1 MGSANTL
8 LDIGSGGGFPG
19 LPLAVANPKI
29 KATLVERNHKKCSF
43 LRHVVMTLNLKNV
56 DVINA
61 DIRHIRE
68 ALHPYDV
75 ITARA
80 VGKPDQ
86 VWTWCRDLLSQDGC
100 FLLQSAKSYAGVLR
114 DANVESHRSSGIGW
128 ISVVRRASS

>member
-1 MGSANTL
+1 MGCANSL

-43 LRHVVMTLNLKNV
+43 LRHVVMTLNLNNV

-68 ALHPYDV
+68 ALNRYDV

-80 VGKPDQ
+80 IGKPEQIWIWSRDQ
-86 VWTWCRDLLSQDGC
+86 LTENGC
-100 FLLQSAKSYAGVLR
+100 LLLQTATPYEGNLN
-114 DANVESHRSSGIGW
+114 DATLESHRSAGIGW
-128 ISVVRRASS
+128 INVVRRTRS